1 MDGNKLALDYSLWI
15 SSIFRITCIAF
26 AQLLP
31 RCTALFHMIINPF
44 DWYDATDCILST
56 MVNIPWLETP
66 PVHYPKIYTFWHRNI
81 IASLQEN
88 FDTNDYVWPKW
99 LWCSRKIFSTWRE
112 GFHMK
117 DVCSHWIKGL
127 THWGRDQIDAISQ
140 TTFSN
145 AFSRMKMNEFRL
157 EFHWSLFLRVQ
168 LTIIQHW
175 FR

>member
-1 MDGNKLALDYSLWI
+1 MLHDLWLLKNIIHLWYTVTPRLTCTSFDKTTIQNDRQFAGDIFRWIFLFGDLGHHRGHYDITVMDGNKLALDYSLCI
-15 SSIFRITCIAF
+15 SSTFQITCIAF

-44 DWYDATDCILST
+44 DRYHATDYILST

-99 LWCSRKIFSTWRE
+99 LWCSRNIF
-112 GFHMK
+112 
-117 DVCSHWIKGL
+117 
-127 THWGRDQIDAISQ
+127 
-140 TTFSN
+140 
-145 AFSRMKMNEFRL
+145 
-157 EFHWSLFLRVQ
+157 
-168 LTIIQHW
+168 
-175 FR
+175 